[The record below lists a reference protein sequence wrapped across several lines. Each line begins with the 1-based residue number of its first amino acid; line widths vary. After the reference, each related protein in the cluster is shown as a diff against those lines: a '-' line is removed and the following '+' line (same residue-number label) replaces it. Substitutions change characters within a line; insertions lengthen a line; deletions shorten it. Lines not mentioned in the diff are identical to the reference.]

1 MPPFVPFRPQI
12 RVVPSEMPPQP
23 PVELLRV
30 IVDNFR
36 LPPLSSILRTR
47 QLEDETRSTLYSLC
61 LTSRIFYEIAQPLL
75 FHFVRIPQ
83 HNAIQTLSLLVQNN
97 EGTDRLALVRQVLC
111 EEHAGERIARQRY
124 SVYVKKFYSLAN
136 RLEEVVGHYAFAPVE
151 HYLEPGLTLK
161 RLFLNEVR
169 LDSMRMSGLKFPSLE
184 ILGLRDVILET
195 EPFEWTIFPSLRH
208 LVFDEVAD
216 GQMNALSDLLPQ
228 LDSIILMSDDFEK
241 ARPTLSPDFPFKKLL
256 VHHPWCWHEN
266 HLPIEED
273 SLVNIRLLVSEVCG
287 PGRPPNGPMIDEF
300 TVLFDDKDRFP
311 QLESIYLPPPGSL
324 PEDYDQEDVCTAL
337 ERLAFACR
345 DRHVEVV
352 FEEQAD
358 KTDPQCQVSEEFM
371 RRMTKKRIARE
382 TGES

>member
-1 MPPFVPFRPQI
+1 
-12 RVVPSEMPPQP
+12 MPPQLP
-23 PVELLRV
+23 PELLRV

-36 LPPLSSILRTR
+36 LPPFTNILRTR

-61 LTSRIFYEIAQPLL
+61 LTSRIFYEIAQPML
-75 FHFVRIPQ
+75 FQFVRIP
-83 HNAIQTLSLLVQNN
+83 HKNAVQTLSLLIDNN
-97 EGTDRLALVRQVLC
+97 EGNDRLAFVRQVLC
-111 EEHAGERIARQRY
+111 EEHAGEHIARQRY

-151 HYLEPGLTLK
+151 HYLAP
-161 RLFLNEVR
+161 VR
-169 LDSMRMSGLKFPSLE
+169 GCPISKSSLE
-184 ILGLRDVILET
+184 VLGLRDVILET

-216 GQMNALSDLLPQ
+216 GQLNALSDLLPQ

-241 ARPTLSPDFPFKKLL
+241 ARPTLNPDFPFEKLV

-266 HLPIEED
+266 HLPTEED

-300 TVLFDDKDRFP
+300 TVLFADKDRFP

-358 KTDPQCQVSEEFM
+358 KTDLQCQVSEEFM
-371 RRMTKKRIARE
+371 RRMTKKRITRE
-382 TGES
+382 TGET